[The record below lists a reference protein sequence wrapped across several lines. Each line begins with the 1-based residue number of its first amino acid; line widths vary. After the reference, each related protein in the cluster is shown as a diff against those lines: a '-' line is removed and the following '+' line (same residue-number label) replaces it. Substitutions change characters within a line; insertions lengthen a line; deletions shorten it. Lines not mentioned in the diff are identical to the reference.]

1 MLVYLELNCL
11 RLDVGAP
18 NCCPQNL
25 IHQNDGSDKAI
36 RNNYKRTTTTEFVA
50 IKETVATVTF
60 LVLIITKKHDHI
72 VTAVAIDA
80 TSRDN
85 GGMT

>member
-1 MLVYLELNCL
+1 MLEPQTA
-11 RLDVGAP
+11 AP
-18 NCCPQNL
+18 KTASNSR

-36 RNNYKRTTTTEFVA
+36 RNYKRTTTTEFVA